1 MTQSQTPVRVLV
13 VDDDPMSRDLLCIL
27 LQGEGY
33 AAESA
38 DSGESALAV
47 AGAEGPPDVVLTDL
61 QMPGISGERL
71 AKELRRVCGPATILM
86 AMSGSQPEEQTILGF
101 DGFLL
106 KPFELEQLAAAV
118 EVHRRVSS
126 KSETASNKGMGSYL
140 QETESIQFTTAASD
154 GGPVLNE
161 TIYQQ
166 LARTMPAPQLHE
178 MYTMCV
184 DDARERIAQMRRLV
198 ASQDAALFVREA
210 HAIKGSSG
218 MLGATQLHGMA
229 AELERNGLDTAE
241 SSTSQEVNSL
251 DELSAACDRL
261 ERMLGARV

>member
-1 MTQSQTPVRVLV
+1 MTQSQIPVRVLV

-27 LQGEGY
+27 LQGEGF

-61 QMPGISGERL
+61 QMPGISGAAL
-71 AKELRRVCGPATILM
+71 ARELRRAFGPSTILM
-86 AMSGSQPEEQTILGF
+86 AMSGSQPEGQAILGF

-106 KPFELEQLAAAV
+106 KPFKLDQLSAAV
-118 EVHRRVSS
+118 EGHRRVSR
-126 KSETASNKGMGSYL
+126 KGETASKNNMGSFV
-140 QETESIQFTTAASD
+140 QETESIQFTTVASN
-154 GGPVLNE
+154 GGAVLNE

-166 LARTMPAPQLHE
+166 LARTMPAQQLHE

-184 DDARERIAQMRRLV
+184 NDARERIAHMRRLA
-198 ASQDAALFVREA
+198 ASQDAAHFVREA

-218 MLGATQLHGMA
+218 MLGATQLHRMA
-229 AELERNGLDTAE
+229 AELERNGLDTAQ
-241 SSTSQEVNSL
+241 SSTSREVNSL

-261 ERMLGARV
+261 ERMLRARV